1 MKRLDQF
8 DIAIPC
14 SARYFLEV
22 CACVLLKV
30 ANKVPPKGKKKKKQW
45 KLKFLG
51 CFSVAKME
59 EGNLKAWIVL
69 DQFGISIPFSAT
81 DFLEV
86 DARISLKV
94 ATKVFPRSKKDS
106 LDFSVVFV

>member
-1 MKRLDQF
+1 MKRVDQF

-30 ANKVPPKGKKKKKQW
+30 ANKVPPRGKKKKW